1 MVGDEP
7 RGWFPDQCGWFPWST
22 VSVYPAPAAGVNRD
36 ERVSRVAALFADR
49 TAARPMRSLC
59 STSVAALDVSSAGL
73 TLMSGDHSSPV
84 CASDAR
90 AGVLDEL
97 QFALGEGPCPDAY
110 QSRAPVFEPDLEH
123 ASAERWPQFTP
134 PAVDSGARGVF
145 AFPLHSGANCIG
157 VLTLYQDSAG
167 DLTPDQAA
175 DGPLV
180 AEALVRS
187 MLTIQ
192 SASGPDFLASELID
206 VDAHRAEVHQATGMV
221 AVQLGIA
228 VPDAAVRLRA
238 SAYASNRSVAALARE
253 IVERRVR
260 LGNDADRAGPGG
272 VSWE

>member
-1 MVGDEP
+1 
-7 RGWFPDQCGWFPWST
+7 
-22 VSVYPAPAAGVNRD
+22 
-36 ERVSRVAALFADR
+36 
-49 TAARPMRSLC
+49 
-59 STSVAALDVSSAGL
+59 
-73 TLMSGDHSSPV
+73 MSGDHSSPV

-110 QSRAPVFEPDLEH
+110 QSRAPVFEPDLKH
-123 ASAERWPQFTP
+123 ASPERWPQFTP
-134 PAVDSGARGVF
+134 PAVDAGARGVF
-145 AFPLHSGANCIG
+145 AFPLQSGANCIG
-157 VLTLYQDSAG
+157 VLTLYQDTAG

-192 SASGPDFLASELID
+192 SASGPEFLANELVD
-206 VDAHRAEVHQATGMV
+206 VDAHRAEVHQASGML

-228 VPDAAVRLRA
+228 VADAAVRLRA
-238 SAYASNRSVAALARE
+238 SAYATNRSVAALARD

-260 LGNDADRAGPGG
+260 LIDDTERGG
-272 VSWE
+272 SRGVIWE